1 MNKVEGYREQ
11 RIELEGWP
19 VNLTS
24 YKLGEEYHAK
34 ADNVSP
40 GAAIARATA
49 PTRLEAEQQALEKAR
64 KHLSHTR
71 RMTA

>member
-1 MNKVEGYREQ
+1 MNKVEGYKERKL
-11 RIELEGWP
+11 ELEGWQ

-24 YKLGEEYHAK
+24 YKLGEVYHAK

-40 GAAIARATA
+40 GASIARATA